1 MSPVTC
7 QVAVNF
13 LDYLAAI
20 TAISFHIGMKEHNFD
35 IDCLKAVF
43 VFLHYCNK
51 ILRSYAS
58 ILQHNTPQE
67 RVMLHKLPS
76 VKVALYCI
84 AYFQPKRSESI
95 GINAV
100 FLSISCHIG
109 LSAIKRC
116 FVDF

>member
-1 MSPVTC
+1 
-7 QVAVNF
+7 

-43 VFLHYCNK
+43 VFLHYCNI

-58 ILQHNTPQE
+58 ILQRNTPEE
-67 RVMLHKLPS
+67 RVMLQELPS
-76 VKVALYCI
+76 VRGGIILHSLFPAQTVS
-84 AYFQPKRSESI
+84 QSI